1 MEQLSQA
8 VSTALYGAC
17 YMAIVYLLLYGN
29 KLLSDWY
36 ARTKGYD
43 ADHAIEEQS
52 NLAVALR
59 RAGLYLGIMLGMY
72 GVISGPSRG
81 LVLDLWDIASYGVI
95 VSVFFVFARGFN
107 DMVVLGSMRNTDEVK
122 GGNIAVGLVECGAL
136 IATGVIA
143 MASMQGQGGS
153 YLTAVIF
160 FIIGQL
166 ALLAVTLVYEWVTPW
181 SVGDEIKTGNPAAGL
196 KLGSLMVAVAIATS
210 GAIAVDFTSWGNN
223 LTILVFDGGLAV
235 LFMMALSYLID
246 RFFLP
251 GTDIETEIV
260 RDRNVA
266 ALAVVAAL
274 QIAGAFVIAAA
285 VA

>member
-1 MEQLSQA
+1 MEQLSQ
-8 VSTALYGAC
+8 VIKPALFGAC
-17 YMAIVYLLLYGN
+17 YVAVVYLLLYAN
-29 KLLSDWY
+29 KVLSDWY
-36 ARTKGYD
+36 AHTKGYD
-43 ADHAIEEQS
+43 ADNAIEEES

-81 LVLDLWDIASYGVI
+81 LLLDLWDIASYGAI

-107 DMVVLGSMRNTDEVK
+107 DLVVLGSMSNTDEVK
-122 GGNIAVGLVECGAL
+122 NGNVAVGLVECGAL
-136 IATGVIA
+136 IATGVVA

-153 YLTAVIF
+153 YMTAIAF

-166 ALLAVTLVYEWVTPW
+166 ALLAVTVVYEWVTPW
-181 SVGDEIKTGNPAAGL
+181 SVSDEIKAGNPAAGL

-210 GAIAVDFTSWGNN
+210 GAVAVDFTSWGEN
-223 LTILVFDGGLAV
+223 LTILVVDGGMAV
-235 LFMMALSYLID
+235 FFMMVLSYVID

-251 GTDIETEIV
+251 GTNIETEIV

-266 ALAVVAAL
+266 ALTVVAAL

-285 VA
+285 VV